1 MDTNK
6 PKLYPK
12 LNGAWNKARPIVAN
26 GEWHSDMCMIE
37 DRLGRWHCI
46 GISQPD
52 SSMFHAV
59 GNRLDSQ
66 YKYLPRISCDDP
78 LIDHMWAPFAIWKD
92 KNTAYLYYS
101 HMSKVSQSI
110 RLFVSHDPKLE
121 KWEPYSGPELQG
133 NLVFS
138 EEGDRDACVFYDKS
152 EKCYL
157 MYYAS
162 TGPIKVRKSPDLLK
176 WSEPIVVTGCP
187 PEPYKCGESPFVIQK
202 GDWYYLFV
210 SGFDY
215 GRVSV
220 YASKSPYSFGDAA
233 KDRLYEISGHA
244 PEMVRI
250 GRTDYVICAAVHSR
264 IGGLPGESDLNSV
277 YLQKLEW
284 VSYDKA
290 LAASLQITP

>member
-1 MDTNK
+1 MVNMK
-6 PKLYPK
+6 PKVYPM
-12 LNGAWNKARPIVAN
+12 LSCPWNKAKPIVSN
-26 GEWHSDMCMIE
+26 GEWHSDMCMIQ
-37 DRLGRWHCI
+37 DKLGRWHCI

-59 GNRLDSQ
+59 GNRIDSS
-66 YKYLPRISCDDP
+66 YVYLPRISCDDP
-78 LIDHMWAPFAIWKD
+78 LIDHMWAPYAIWKD
-92 KNTAYLYYS
+92 AKTAYLYYS
-101 HMSKVSQSI
+101 HMSKVSASI

-121 KWEPYSGPELQG
+121 VWEKYTGPDLTD
-133 NLVFS
+133 NIVFS

-176 WSEPIVVTGCP
+176 WSDPIVVINNM
-187 PEPYKCGESPFVIQK
+187 PEPYKCGESPFVLK
-202 GDWYYLFV
+202 KDDWYFLFV

-220 YASKSPYSFGDAA
+220 YASRNPYKFGDST
-233 KDRLYEISGHA
+233 KDRIYEISGHA
-244 PEMVRI
+244 PEMVRM
-250 GRTDYVICAAVHSR
+250 GRTDYVACAAVHSR

-277 YLQKLEW
+277 YLQKIQW
-284 VSYDKA
+284 GSYEKA
-290 LAASLQITP
+290 LAAALKV